1 MALLKPLVVL
11 IFLCLEIARPSS
23 SELTYAPSKVGC
35 PEHFGI
41 RQGSHSIGTEERAYN
56 QRRRTKVL
64 PNAYHE
70 YLKNLNTFVA
80 SHKDKSLVL
89 PNYLTRILSSKN
101 ETELPRLSIAV
112 GGGAYRGAIFA
123 AGILNTLDGR
133 NASSVQAGTGGLF
146 QIADY
151 ITGLSGSAW
160 LLVSWAE
167 SELTPLYDL
176 VLGGTGKSSRRV
188 GWFAQY
194 SLFDPTASLSNK
206 TFAEHLK
213 KFLSGTKYWSRILD
227 QVIQKGLAGFP
238 TSLPKLQE
246 LLAALPYHNH
256 SPTQQDQPWRISKSF
271 NVDSIRNLAIRVWQL
286 RSCAIFI
293 HIYQAFGN
301 TNVLGEAD
309 GFQTMCPEF

>member
-1 MALLKPLVVL
+1 MATWNFYRRPAPIISGSPANSLKSS
-11 IFLCLEIARPSS
+11 PSS

-41 RQGSHSIGTEERAYN
+41 RQGGHSIGTEERAYN

-80 SHKDKSLVL
+80 SHKDKSLAL

-194 SLFDPTASLSNK
+194 SLFDP
-206 TFAEHLK
+206 
-213 KFLSGTKYWSRILD
+213 
-227 QVIQKGLAGFP
+227 
-238 TSLPKLQE
+238 KLQE
-246 LLAALPYHNH
+246 LLSALPYYHH
-256 SPTQQDQPWRISKSF
+256 SPTQQDQPGEFPSPSMSTQYEISPYEFGSYDPVLSSF
-271 NVDSIRNLAIRVWQL
+271 ISTKIWEHECTRGSR
-286 RSCAIFI
+286 
-293 HIYQAFGN
+293 
-301 TNVLGEAD
+301 
-309 GFQTMCPEF
+309 